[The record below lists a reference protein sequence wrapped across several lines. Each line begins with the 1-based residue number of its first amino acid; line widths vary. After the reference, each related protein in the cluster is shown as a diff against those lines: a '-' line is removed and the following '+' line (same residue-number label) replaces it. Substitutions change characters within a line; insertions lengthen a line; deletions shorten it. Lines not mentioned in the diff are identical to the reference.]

1 MSTDWLAQLAPEHAP
16 PAPAWWPPAP
26 GWWVAAAFLL
36 AVAGVVCWRL
46 VAGRVSRG
54 TGSREAALAELE
66 QIRQDQNAD
75 GAAPAIQRLL
85 RRYALTVFER
95 ERVAPLSGQSW
106 IRFLSEHGAAAF
118 AEGGGEA
125 FLSAA
130 YGGPHAGAA
139 IGSWLEAAERFIRQA
154 PRASAAAQS
163 SAARQSS
170 APRQSPPV
178 PQSSAALQSSAA
190 AQPLAAPRSPAP
202 PRDPIA

>member
-1 MSTDWLAQLAPEHAP
+1 MSADWLAQLAPEHAP

-36 AVAGVVCWRL
+36 AVAGVLCWRL
-46 VAGRVSRG
+46 LAGRVPRR
-54 TGSREAALAELE
+54 TGSREAALTELDR
-66 QIRQDQNAD
+66 IRQDENED

-95 ERVAPLSGQSW
+95 ERVAPLSGQNW
-106 IRFLSEHGAAAF
+106 IRFLSEHGATAF
-118 AEGGGEA
+118 AEGGGQA

-154 PRASAAAQS
+154 PRASPAGQSPAAQQS
-163 SAARQSS
+163 SVARQSS
-170 APRQSPPV
+170 PV
-178 PQSSAALQSSAA
+178 PQSSAAPQSSSA
-190 AQPLAAPRSPAP
+190 
-202 PRDPIA
+202 PRDPRA